1 MKTADFCKKHSFM
14 LCFFLIIILKFILS
28 LLFSSDYQEKLFIPF
43 VQEWIING
51 GNPYDHFADTQMFP
65 YPPLMLFI
73 ESIGGLLAYLC
84 RSNKILATALFKTP
98 LFIFD
103 IVCFVFL
110 TKLFS
115 KKKWQ
120 ITVIYFCSPILLYSA
135 YMHGQLDI
143 IPTALLIGSIYFLL
157 SRQKYR
163 DALSSF
169 FLSAAL
175 CTKFHI
181 LAILPIFFLFLQ
193 KRDGLK
199 KALLYAVFIPI
210 CITAVLVIPFWCDGF
225 LHNVLLNKEQSV
237 LTRIALDFSSLK
249 IYIPILAVLLIYL
262 RMSVISRMND
272 ELFFGFSTILF
283 SVFLILVPPMPGWYV
298 WILPFLVVFYIDI
311 RSNRQINF
319 LIFSLLNLIY
329 ILYFIFAHKT
339 EYTDLYLLNK
349 SLDFLKIQDATIK
362 NILFTALFAV
372 HAYIIYYIYN
382 TALKGNILYNRQNA
396 SFVIGISGDSGSG
409 KSTLIKIFES
419 IFGEKQILT
428 IECDGDHKWNRSSE
442 NWQKYTHLNPI
453 ANFLYRQAKDIAQLK
468 EGKSVF
474 RTEYNHETGCFSE
487 AHKVLPKP
495 YILVTGLH
503 SLYLPQLRQQ
513 EDLKIYMDID
523 EKLRRFWKIQRDV
536 YERAHSVED
545 VMAQIESRMDDFHK
559 YIEPQKQYADLLIS
573 YFDKNLVDYKKEYI
587 PHLSLKI
594 TAVVET
600 NFELLASEL
609 SEYGIKVTYEFNE
622 DMTYQSLT
630 LESDDFEENTLPL
643 MQIARN
649 VVPRLEYLLNQ
660 PIVTR
665 NNMWGIIGIVILV
678 MIDERM
684 NGKCTK
690 Q

>member
-51 GNPYDHFADTQMFP
+51 GNPYNYFADTQMFP

-73 ESIGGLLAYLC
+73 ESIGGLLTCLC
-84 RSNKILATALFKTP
+84 SSNKILATALFKTP

-110 TKLFS
+110 IKLFP
-115 KKKWQ
+115 KKKLQ
-120 ITVIYFCSPILLYSA
+120 ITVIYFCSPILLYST

-143 IPTALLIGSIYFLL
+143 IPTALLVGSIYFLL
-157 SRQKYR
+157 SRQKYS
-163 DALSSF
+163 DILSSL

-181 LAILPIFFLFLQ
+181 LAILPIFFLFLE

-199 KALLYAVFIPI
+199 NALLYTVVIPL
-210 CITAVLVIPFWCDGF
+210 CFTVALVLPFWCKGF
-225 LHNVLLNKEQSV
+225 FYTVLLNKEQAV
-237 LTRIALDFSSLK
+237 LFKIVFNFVSLK
-249 IYIPILAVLLIYL
+249 IYIPILAIQIIYI
-262 RMSVISRMND
+262 RMSIITRMND
-272 ELFFGFSTILF
+272 KLFYGFSAILF
-283 SVFLILVPPMPGWYV
+283 SVILILMPPNPGWYI
-298 WILPFLVVFYIDI
+298 WLLPFLVVFYIDI

-319 LIFSLLNLIY
+319 LIFSLLNFIY

-339 EYTDLYLLNK
+339 EYTDLYFLKK
-349 SLDFLKIQDATIK
+349 SFDFLKIQNATIK
-362 NILFTALFAV
+362 NTLFTALFAV
-372 HAYIIYYIYN
+372 HVYVIYYIYSI
-382 TALKGNILYNRQNA
+382 ALKGNILYNRQNA

-419 IFGEKQILT
+419 FFGEKQILT

-442 NWQKYTHLNPI
+442 NWQQYTHLNPI
-453 ANFLYRQAKDIAQLK
+453 ANFLYRQAKDIVQLK

-474 RTEYNHETGCFSE
+474 RTEYNHETGCFGE
-487 AHKVLPKP
+487 FHKVLPKP

-523 EKLRRFWKIQRDV
+523 ENLRRFWKIKRDV
-536 YERAHSVED
+536 HERGHTID
-545 VMAQIESRMDDFHK
+545 DIITQIESRTEDFHR
-559 YIEPQKQYADLLIS
+559 YIEPQKKYADLVIR
-573 YFDKNLVDYKKEYI
+573 YFDRNLTDYTLVEYT

-594 TAVVET
+594 SAVIDIDFQPLVSCLQK
-600 NFELLASEL
+600 FDFSM
-609 SEYGIKVTYEFNE
+609 VYEFND
-622 DMTYQSLT
+622 DMTSQSILI
-630 LESDDFEENTLPL
+630 ESDKFEENTLPV
-643 MQIARN
+643 MQIAN
-649 VVPRLEYLLNQ
+649 EVVPHLEYLLNHNVL
-660 PIVTR
+660 PT
-665 NNMWGIIGIVILV
+665 NNMCAIIGIVLLL
-678 MIDERM
+678 MIENRM
-684 NGKCTK
+684 NNSK
-690 Q
+690 